1 MTIDPAPPHIFQ
13 EPFFQHKEPHHFQ
26 LTSTSDGPVLAL
38 HADNDGRY
46 LGVFI
51 ALEYPLGPERFT
63 RLPMPLED
71 RAKVERWFEIE
82 GEKPF

>member
-1 MTIDPAPPHIFQ
+1 MTIDPAPNYFQ
-13 EPFFQHKEPHHFQ
+13 ELYFQTREPHHFRF
-26 LTSTSDGPVLAL
+26 TETGEGPILAL

-71 RAKVERWFEIE
+71 RAKVVRWFKIE

>member
-1 MTIDPAPPHIFQ
+1 VTDPANPTIMKESYFVA
-13 EPFFQHKEPHHFQ
+13 KEPHHFRF
-26 LTSTSDGPVLAL
+26 TETGEVPVLAL
-38 HADNDGRY
+38 HDDNDGRY

-51 ALEYPLGPERFT
+51 ALEYPLGSDRFT

-71 RAKVERWFEIE
+71 RAKVVRWFEEE